1 MSSLAVVRWQSIAQ
15 IVVFFVFF
23 VIFVVNIPAMQAAI
37 DPVSRRPLQTPEP
50 PKTVIERA
58 TKRAEM
64 RRTGPQVQS
73 QRIEGGEVISTMTD
87 GTEVRAPLK
96 RASTARAPDA
106 IARLRIERAV
116 ARIMAALG
124 DSAKHEK
131 QAEAIEKLADKIEKE
146 AGKK

>member
-37 DPVSRRPLQTPEP
+37 EPGTGRPMRSAEP
-50 PKTVIERA
+50 PQTVVERA
-58 TKRAEM
+58 AKRAEM
-64 RRTGPQVQS
+64 RRAGPQVRS
-73 QRIEGGEVISTMTD
+73 QRIEHGEVISTMTD
-87 GTEVRAPLK
+87 GAEVRAPLK

-116 ARIMAALG
+116 ARILAALG
-124 DSAKHEK
+124 DSAKPEK
-131 QAEAIEKLADKIEKE
+131 QADAIEKLADKIEKE

>member
-1 MSSLAVVRWQSIAQ
+1 
-15 IVVFFVFF
+15 
-23 VIFVVNIPAMQAAI
+23 MQAAI
-37 DPVSRRPLQTPEP
+37 EPGTGRPLQTPEP

-64 RRTGPQVQS
+64 RRAGPQVKS
-73 QRIEGGEVISTMTD
+73 QWIEGDMVISAMTD
-87 GTEVRAPLK
+87 GTEVRTPLK
-96 RASTARAPDA
+96 RAATARAPDA

-116 ARIMAALG
+116 ARILAVLG
-124 DSAKHEK
+124 DSATPEK